1 MVNMPSEIRGRI
13 FLEVNQAK
21 QFLVDYLSVKNKNQI
36 VSLCRG
42 HHALTSVIDV
52 SILGLTLV

>member
-42 HHALTSVIDV
+42 HHALTSVIDGQ
-52 SILGLTLV
+52 SLV